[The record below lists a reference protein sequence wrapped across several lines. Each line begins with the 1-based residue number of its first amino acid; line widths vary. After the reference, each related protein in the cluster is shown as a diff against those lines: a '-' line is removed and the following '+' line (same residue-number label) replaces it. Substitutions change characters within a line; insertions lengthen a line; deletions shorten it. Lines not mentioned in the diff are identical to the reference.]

1 MTMSKRT
8 LLLAAGALALAGCAS
23 PEVSD
28 YRAEKPVLDLQR
40 YFDGRVHAWGT
51 FTDRSGKVVRRFTVV
66 VDCSWNG
73 NDGTLDEAFL
83 YSDGSRQRRVWK
95 IHKEADGQYTG
106 RADDVVG
113 EARGLAS
120 GNALRWN
127 YTLELP
133 VDGKVWQVQMDDWM
147 YRIDDDVMLNRT
159 TMSKFGITLGQV
171 TLFFSR
177 KP

>member
-8 LLLAAGALALAGCAS
+8 LLLAAGALALAGCAT

-28 YRAEKPVLDLQR
+28 YRAEKPVLDLQH

-73 NDGTLDEAFL
+73 NEGMLDEAFS
-83 YSDGSRQRRVWK
+83 YSDGTRQRRVWR
-95 IHKEADGQYTG
+95 IHKGADGQYTG

-113 EARGLAS
+113 QAQGQAS

-133 VDGKVWQVQMDDWM
+133 VDGNVWHVHMDDWM
-147 YRIDDDVMLNRT
+147 YRIDDDVVLNRT